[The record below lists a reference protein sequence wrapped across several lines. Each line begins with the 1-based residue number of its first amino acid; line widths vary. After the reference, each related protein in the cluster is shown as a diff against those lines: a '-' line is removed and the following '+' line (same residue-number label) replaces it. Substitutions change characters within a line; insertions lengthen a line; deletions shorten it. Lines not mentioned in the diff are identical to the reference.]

1 MPQSIITQDNL
12 ENMKIE
18 RLKRTEIAKGAIL
31 TYYHDTVKIPNGH
44 ICEFDF
50 LGHQG
55 AAAVLPVTDDGKL
68 LLVRQYRNAL
78 DRFTLEIPAGGL
90 EGPEEPT
97 REAAARELTEET
109 GFVAGKMD
117 FLLSVV
123 SAVAYCNEKIDIYLA
138 QDLQKNE
145 RHLDADE
152 FINVE
157 AWEIDDLLPLCYD
170 GTIQDAKTVAALMA
184 YKTGVLIGRFG
195 CSLR

>member
-1 MPQSIITQDNL
+1 MAEEILIQDKL
-12 ENMKIE
+12 ENMKVE

-55 AAAVLPVTDDGKL
+55 AAAVLPVTADGKL
-68 LLVRQYRNAL
+68 LMVRQYRNAL

-90 EGPEEPT
+90 EGPKEPT

-109 GFVAGKMD
+109 GFVAGKID
-117 FLLSVV
+117 FLISVV

-138 QDLQKNE
+138 RDLQKSE

-157 AWEIDDLLPLCYD
+157 AWEVSDLLELCYN
-170 GTIQDAKTVAALMA
+170 GTIQDAKTVAAVMA
-184 YKTGVLIGRFG
+184 YQNGIMSGRF
-195 CSLR
+195 

>member
-1 MPQSIITQDNL
+1 MGETILVQDKL
-12 ENMKIE
+12 ENMKVE

-55 AAAVLPVTDDGKL
+55 AAAVLPVREDGKL

-90 EGPEEPT
+90 EGPQEPT
-97 REAAARELTEET
+97 KEAAARELTEET
-109 GFVAGKMD
+109 GFVAGRMD
-117 FLLSVV
+117 FLLSTV

-138 QDLQKNE
+138 RDLQKSE

-152 FINVE
+152 YINVE
-157 AWEIDDLLPLCYD
+157 AWEVDDLLELCYN
-170 GTIQDAKTVAALMA
+170 GTLQDAKTVAAVMA
-184 YKTGVLIGRFG
+184 YKNGVVSGRF
-195 CSLR
+195 

>member
-1 MPQSIITQDNL
+1 MGKDILIQDTL

-18 RLKRTEIAKGAIL
+18 RLKRTEIAKGTIL

-55 AAAVLPVTDDGKL
+55 AAAVLPVTEDGKL
-68 LLVRQYRNAL
+68 LMVRQYRNAL

-90 EGPEEPT
+90 EGPKEPT
-97 REAAARELTEET
+97 KEAAARELTEET

-138 QDLQKNE
+138 RDLKKAE

-157 AWEIDDLLPLCYD
+157 AWEVSDLLELCYN
-170 GTIQDAKTVAALMA
+170 GTIQDAKTVAAVMA
-184 YKTGVLIGRFG
+184 YQNGITSGRF
-195 CSLR
+195 

>member
-1 MPQSIITQDNL
+1 MGETILVQDKL
-12 ENMKIE
+12 ENMKVE

-55 AAAVLPVTDDGKL
+55 AAAVLPVREDGKL

-90 EGPEEPT
+90 EGPQEPT

-109 GFVAGKMD
+109 GFVAGRMD
-117 FLLSVV
+117 FLLSTV

-138 QDLQKNE
+138 RDLQKSE

-152 FINVE
+152 YINVE
-157 AWEIDDLLPLCYD
+157 AWEVDDLLELCYN
-170 GTIQDAKTVAALMA
+170 GTLQDAKTVAAVMA
-184 YKTGVLIGRFG
+184 YKNGVVSGRF
-195 CSLR
+195 

>member
-1 MPQSIITQDNL
+1 MGETILVQDEL
-12 ENMKIE
+12 ENMKVE

-55 AAAVLPVTDDGKL
+55 AAAVLPVREDGKL

-90 EGPEEPT
+90 EGPQEPT

-109 GFVAGKMD
+109 GFVAGRMD
-117 FLLSVV
+117 FLLSTV

-138 QDLQKNE
+138 RDLQKSE

-152 FINVE
+152 YINVE
-157 AWEIDDLLPLCYD
+157 AWEVNDLLELCYN
-170 GTIQDAKTVAALMA
+170 GTLQDAKTVAAVMA
-184 YKTGVLIGRFG
+184 YKNGVVSGRF
-195 CSLR
+195 

>member
-1 MPQSIITQDNL
+1 MAEEILIQDKL
-12 ENMKIE
+12 ENMKVE

-55 AAAVLPVTDDGKL
+55 AAAVLPVTADGKL
-68 LLVRQYRNAL
+68 LMVRQYRNAL

-90 EGPEEPT
+90 EGPKEPT
-97 REAAARELTEET
+97 KEAAARELTEET
-109 GFVAGKMD
+109 GFVAGKID
-117 FLLSVV
+117 FLISVL

-138 QDLQKNE
+138 RDLQKSE

-157 AWEIDDLLPLCYD
+157 AWDVSDLLELCYN
-170 GTIQDAKTVAALMA
+170 GTIQDAKTVAAVMA
-184 YKTGVLIGRFG
+184 YQNGIMSGRF
-195 CSLR
+195 

>member
-1 MPQSIITQDNL
+1 MAEEILIQDKL
-12 ENMKIE
+12 ENMKVE
-18 RLKRTEIAKGAIL
+18 RLKRTEIAKGAII

-44 ICEFDF
+44 ICDFDF

-55 AAAVLPVTDDGKL
+55 AAAVLPVTEDGKL
-68 LLVRQYRNAL
+68 LMVRQYRNAL

-90 EGPEEPT
+90 EGPNEPT
-97 REAAARELTEET
+97 KEAAARELTEET
-109 GFVAGKMD
+109 GFVAGRMD

-138 QDLQKNE
+138 RDLQKSE

-157 AWEIDDLLPLCYD
+157 AWEVSDLMELCYN
-170 GTIQDAKTVAALMA
+170 GTIQDAKTVAAVMA
-184 YKTGVLIGRFG
+184 YQNGVVSGRF
-195 CSLR
+195 

>member
-1 MPQSIITQDNL
+1 MAEEILIQDKL

-55 AAAVLPVTDDGKL
+55 AAAVLPVTADGKL
-68 LLVRQYRNAL
+68 LMVRQYRNAL

-90 EGPEEPT
+90 EGPKEPT

-109 GFVAGKMD
+109 GFVAGKID
-117 FLLSVV
+117 FLISVV

-138 QDLQKNE
+138 RDLQKSE

-157 AWEIDDLLPLCYD
+157 AWDVSDLLELCYN
-170 GTIQDAKTVAALMA
+170 GTIQDAKTVAAVMA
-184 YKTGVLIGRFG
+184 YQNGIMSGRF
-195 CSLR
+195 

>member
-1 MPQSIITQDNL
+1 MAEEILIQDKL
-12 ENMKIE
+12 ENMKVE

-55 AAAVLPVTDDGKL
+55 AAAVLPVTADGKL
-68 LLVRQYRNAL
+68 LMVRQYRNAL

-90 EGPEEPT
+90 EGPKEPT

-109 GFVAGKMD
+109 GFVAGKID
-117 FLLSVV
+117 FLISVV

-138 QDLQKNE
+138 WDLQKSE

-157 AWEIDDLLPLCYD
+157 AWDVSDLLELCYN
-170 GTIQDAKTVAALMA
+170 GTIQDAKTVAAVMA
-184 YKTGVLIGRFG
+184 YQNGIMSGRF
-195 CSLR
+195 

>member
-1 MPQSIITQDNL
+1 MAEEILIQDKL
-12 ENMKIE
+12 ENMKVE

-55 AAAVLPVTDDGKL
+55 AAAVLPVTADGKL
-68 LLVRQYRNAL
+68 LMVRQYRNAL

-90 EGPEEPT
+90 EEPKEPT

-109 GFVAGKMD
+109 GFVAGTID
-117 FLLSVV
+117 FLISVV

-138 QDLQKNE
+138 RDLQKSE

-157 AWEIDDLLPLCYD
+157 AWDVSDLLELCYN
-170 GTIQDAKTVAALMA
+170 GTIQDAKTVAAVMA
-184 YKTGVLIGRFG
+184 YQNGVMSGRF
-195 CSLR
+195 

>member
-1 MPQSIITQDNL
+1 MAEEILIQDKL
-12 ENMKIE
+12 ENMKVE
-18 RLKRTEIAKGAIL
+18 RLKRTEIAKGAII

-55 AAAVLPVTDDGKL
+55 AAAVLPVTEDGKL
-68 LLVRQYRNAL
+68 LMVRQYRNAL

-90 EGPEEPT
+90 EGPQEPT
-97 REAAARELTEET
+97 KEAAARELTEET
-109 GFVAGKMD
+109 GFVAGRMD

-138 QDLQKNE
+138 RDLQKSE

-157 AWEIDDLLPLCYD
+157 AWEVSDLMELCYN
-170 GTIQDAKTVAALMA
+170 GTIQYAKTVAAVMA
-184 YKTGVLIGRFG
+184 YQNGVMSGRF
-195 CSLR
+195 

>member
-1 MPQSIITQDNL
+1 MAEEILIQDKL
-12 ENMKIE
+12 ENMKVE

-55 AAAVLPVTDDGKL
+55 AAAILPVTADGKL
-68 LLVRQYRNAL
+68 LMVRQYRNAL

-90 EGPEEPT
+90 EGPKEPT
-97 REAAARELTEET
+97 KEAAARDLTEET
-109 GFVAGKMD
+109 GFVAGKID
-117 FLLSVV
+117 FLISVV

-138 QDLQKNE
+138 RDLQKSE

-157 AWEIDDLLPLCYD
+157 AWDVSDLLELCYN
-170 GTIQDAKTVAALMA
+170 GTIQDAKTVAAVMA
-184 YKTGVLIGRFG
+184 YQNGIMSGRF
-195 CSLR
+195 

>member
-1 MPQSIITQDNL
+1 MAEEILIQDKL
-12 ENMKIE
+12 ENMKVE

-55 AAAVLPVTDDGKL
+55 AAAVLPVTADGKL
-68 LLVRQYRNAL
+68 LMVRQYRNAL

-90 EGPEEPT
+90 EGPKEPT

-109 GFVAGKMD
+109 GFVAGKID
-117 FLLSVV
+117 FLISVV

-138 QDLQKNE
+138 RDLQKSE

-157 AWEIDDLLPLCYD
+157 AWDVSDLLELCYN
-170 GTIQDAKTVAALMA
+170 GTIQDAKTVAAVMA
-184 YKTGVLIGRFG
+184 YQNGIMSGRF
-195 CSLR
+195 

>member
-1 MPQSIITQDNL
+1 MGETILVQDKL
-12 ENMKIE
+12 ENMKVE

-55 AAAVLPVTDDGKL
+55 AAAVLPVREDGKL

-90 EGPEEPT
+90 EGPQEPT

-109 GFVAGKMD
+109 GFVAGKID
-117 FLLSVV
+117 FLLSTV

-138 QDLQKNE
+138 RDLQKSE

-152 FINVE
+152 YINVE
-157 AWEIDDLLPLCYD
+157 AWEVNDLLELCYN
-170 GTIQDAKTVAALMA
+170 GTLQDAKTVAAVMA
-184 YKTGVLIGRFG
+184 YKNGVVSGRF
-195 CSLR
+195 

>member
-1 MPQSIITQDNL
+1 
-12 ENMKIE
+12 MKVE
-18 RLKRTEIAKGAIL
+18 RLKRTQIAKGTIL
-31 TYYHDTVKIPNGH
+31 TYYHDTVRIPNGH
-44 ICEFDF
+44 VCEFDF

-55 AAAVLPVTDDGKL
+55 AAAVLPVTEDGKL

-90 EGPEEPT
+90 EGPGEPT

-109 GFVAGKMD
+109 GFVAGRID

-138 QDLQKNE
+138 RDLQKSE

-152 FINVE
+152 YINVE
-157 AWEIDDLLPLCYD
+157 AWEGEELLELAYN
-170 GTIQDAKTVAALMA
+170 GTLQDAKTVAAVMA
-184 YKTGVLIGRFG
+184 YQNGLAAGRWG
-195 CSLR
+195 

>member
-1 MPQSIITQDNL
+1 MGETILVQDKL
-12 ENMKIE
+12 ENMKVE

-55 AAAVLPVTDDGKL
+55 AAAVLPVREDGKL

-90 EGPEEPT
+90 EGPQEPT

-109 GFVAGKMD
+109 GFVAGKID
-117 FLLSVV
+117 FLLSTV

-138 QDLQKNE
+138 RDLQKSE

-152 FINVE
+152 YINVE
-157 AWEIDDLLPLCYD
+157 AWEVDDLLELCYN
-170 GTIQDAKTVAALMA
+170 GTLQDAKTVAAVMA
-184 YKTGVLIGRFG
+184 YKNGVVSGRF
-195 CSLR
+195 

>member
-1 MPQSIITQDNL
+1 MADEIFTQDTL

-18 RLKRTEIAKGAIL
+18 RLKRTEIAKGTIL

-55 AAAVLPVTDDGKL
+55 AAAVLPVTEDGKL
-68 LLVRQYRNAL
+68 LMVRQYRNAL

-90 EGPEEPT
+90 EGPKEPT
-97 REAAARELTEET
+97 KEAAARELTEET

-138 QDLQKNE
+138 RDLKKAE

-157 AWEIDDLLPLCYD
+157 AWEVSDLLELCYN
-170 GTIQDAKTVAALMA
+170 GTIQDAKTVAAVMA
-184 YKTGVLIGRFG
+184 YQNGITSGRF
-195 CSLR
+195 

>member
-1 MPQSIITQDNL
+1 MAEEILIQDKL
-12 ENMKIE
+12 ENMKVE

-55 AAAVLPVTDDGKL
+55 AAAVLPVTADGKL
-68 LLVRQYRNAL
+68 LMVRQYRNAL

-90 EGPEEPT
+90 EGPKEPT
-97 REAAARELTEET
+97 REAAAREQTEET
-109 GFVAGKMD
+109 GFVAGKID
-117 FLLSVV
+117 FLISVV

-138 QDLQKNE
+138 RDLQKSE

-157 AWEIDDLLPLCYD
+157 AWDVSDLLELCYN
-170 GTIQDAKTVAALMA
+170 GTIQDAKTVAAVMA
-184 YKTGVLIGRFG
+184 YQNGIMSGRF
-195 CSLR
+195 

>member
-1 MPQSIITQDNL
+1 MAEEILIQDKL
-12 ENMKIE
+12 ENMKVE

-97 REAAARELTEET
+97 KEAAARELTEET
-109 GFVAGKMD
+109 GFVAGRMD

-138 QDLQKNE
+138 RDLQKSE

-157 AWEIDDLLPLCYD
+157 AWDVSDLLELCYN
-170 GTIQDAKTVAALMA
+170 GTIQDAKTVAAVMA
-184 YKTGVLIGRFG
+184 YQNGVMTGRF
-195 CSLR
+195 

>member
-1 MPQSIITQDNL
+1 MAEEILIQDKL
-12 ENMKIE
+12 ENMKVE

-55 AAAVLPVTDDGKL
+55 AAAVLPVTGDGKL
-68 LLVRQYRNAL
+68 LMVRQYRNAL

-90 EGPEEPT
+90 EGPKEPT

-109 GFVAGKMD
+109 GFVAGKID
-117 FLLSVV
+117 FLISVV

-138 QDLQKNE
+138 RDLQKSE

-157 AWEIDDLLPLCYD
+157 AWDVSDLLELCYN
-170 GTIQDAKTVAALMA
+170 GTIQDAKTVAAVMA
-184 YKTGVLIGRFG
+184 YQNGIMSGRF
-195 CSLR
+195 

>member
-1 MPQSIITQDNL
+1 MGETILVQDKL
-12 ENMKIE
+12 ENMKVE

-55 AAAVLPVTDDGKL
+55 AAAVLPVTADGKL
-68 LLVRQYRNAL
+68 LMVRQYRNAL

-90 EGPEEPT
+90 EGPKEPT
-97 REAAARELTEET
+97 KEAAARELTEET
-109 GFVAGKMD
+109 GFVAGKID
-117 FLLSVV
+117 FLISVV

-138 QDLQKNE
+138 RDLQKSE

-157 AWEIDDLLPLCYD
+157 AWDVSDLLELCYN
-170 GTIQDAKTVAALMA
+170 GTIQDAKTVAAVMA
-184 YKTGVLIGRFG
+184 YQNGIMSGRF
-195 CSLR
+195 